1 MKQEEPY
8 LPSSSSETIADESEI
23 KSRKDLNSGE
33 LRSERAGRSRT
44 RPGHPISGQFPMRG
58 KQAQRRVISRD
69 VHLIARVLL
78 EVSVGSLTGREQHF
92 Q

>member
-44 RPGHPISGQFPMRG
+44 RPRHSISGQFPMRG
-58 KQAQRRVISRD
+58 KQAQSRVISRD
-69 VHLIARVLL
+69 IHLTAMVLL
-78 EVSVGSLTGREQHF
+78 EVSVGN
-92 Q
+92 